1 MKLTIVGRTGRA
13 QLTVRGSTY
22 SVRLLPKRAHRSTSF
37 AAAGDQA
44 YVGPDLDMALLHIQA
59 WTGVESV
66 ELPAEIRPQIS
77 QAA

>member
-13 QLTVRGSTY
+13 QLSVRGSTF

-44 YVGPDLDMALLHIQA
+44 YVGSDLEMALLHIRA
-59 WTGVESV
+59 WTGEEKV
-66 ELPAEIRPQIS
+66 ELPAEIRAQMGH
-77 QAA
+77 AA